1 MDKDKLIYLAG
12 SCSKDQRAVMEK
24 IAKILRDNG
33 YKIYCP
39 FELKIENAWDYSQ
52 EDWAQKVF
60 EADLD
65 ALNRAEMFLMITPG
79 RNGTAGTNWE
89 QGYMY
94 AMKKPIVVVQITE
107 DETSLM
113 TFCSAGSFYNTSID
127 GLEDTILNAMENSTP
142 RNICKTVLT

>member
-127 GLEDTILNAMENSTP
+127 DLEDTILNAMENSTP
-142 RNICKTVLT
+142 RNKCKTVLT

>member
-1 MDKDKLIYLAG
+1 
-12 SCSKDQRAVMEK
+12 
-24 IAKILRDNG
+24 
-33 YKIYCP
+33 
-39 FELKIENAWDYSQ
+39 
-52 EDWAQKVF
+52 
-60 EADLD
+60 
-65 ALNRAEMFLMITPG
+65 MITPG

-142 RNICKTVLT
+142 RNKCKTVLT

>member
-113 TFCSAGSFYNTSID
+113 TFCSAGSFYNTSIEN
-127 GLEDTILNAMENSTP
+127 LEYTILNAMENSIP
-142 RNICKTVLT
+142 RNKCKTVLT